1 MFYLDVAYVAVT
13 IYTRMFQMYVASVLS
28 GCYICCSGHTH
39 ILQEYVLN
47 ISSISYTCCSK
58 CFMLQVFHEQ
68 TRKVG
73 AGRGGPAST
82 MVPMHGKRSG
92 RDSRRMRMVAAGGIG
107 PASAAGAACNHAY
120 EWLSERVLQPMD
132 MRNNKAIRGTN
143 GCRIDW
149 WDEIQRA
156 GVRTLAKPISK
167 RATRNRSTSATN
179 PINKGSPRSWHMMFR
194 FFTSHPVSKAID

>member
-1 MFYLDVAYVAVT
+1 MFYLDVAKVDLVLHMLQCLYTYVASVCFKCFRCFQTYVASGLSGCCTSYTHTLQVYVFKCFSCFKRMLQMFYLDVAYVVVT

-120 EWLSERVLQPMD
+120 E
-132 MRNNKAIRGTN
+132 
-143 GCRIDW
+143 
-149 WDEIQRA
+149 
-156 GVRTLAKPISK
+156 
-167 RATRNRSTSATN
+167 
-179 PINKGSPRSWHMMFR
+179 
-194 FFTSHPVSKAID
+194 

>member
-39 ILQEYVLN
+39 MLQEYVLN

-82 MVPMHGKRSG
+82 VVPMRGKRSG
-92 RDSRRMRMVAAGGIG
+92 RDIRRMRTVAADGTG
-107 PASAAGAACNHAY
+107 PAGAAGAACNHAY
-120 EWLSERVLQPMD
+120 EWLNERVLQPMD
-132 MRNNKAIRGTN
+132 MRNNKAVR
-143 GCRIDW
+143 D
-149 WDEIQRA
+149 QRLPNWLM
-156 GVRTLAKPISK
+156 GW
-167 RATRNRSTSATN
+167 N
-179 PINKGSPRSWHMMFR
+179 PKGRRPGA
-194 FFTSHPVSKAID
+194 SKAHK